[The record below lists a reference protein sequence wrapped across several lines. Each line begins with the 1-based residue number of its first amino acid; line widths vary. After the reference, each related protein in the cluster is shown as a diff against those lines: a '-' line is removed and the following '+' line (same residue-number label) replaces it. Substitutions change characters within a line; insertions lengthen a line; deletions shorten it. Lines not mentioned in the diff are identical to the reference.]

1 MPCVPTSTNILTTR
15 TAGESV
21 MPLWK
26 NGAKRRKKRK
36 QMSRNNGGPGIR
48 KIRKTSGAGNGSRM
62 QSNSECSGNRII
74 TVTRLKLKG
83 SDFTVYAQAD
93 KALKIEKAVL
103 KYRNIVRPT
112 EYPLKYELL
121 PKERH
126 FPGRQQASGGQLLQ
140 IRIWGSTG
148 NMTLSEGDWDVYV
161 YTEDG
166 EALPVILD
174 GGTRLKLL
182 FGNYEIPKGDHI
194 LFPMASTNHMLTFR
208 YRLRSDYDS
217 GITSAKQNMVYVF
230 YRLTKPIWTR
240 EKIWVIYE
248 KYCTEAQDNGC
259 YFFQYCMENLPE
271 EEKKYIYYILD
282 RNSAQW
288 DRMQKYGSNVVPFMS
303 ARHILYLLA
312 ARIYA
317 APDAKFHGF
326 VWKPKPNIISREIS
340 KKQILFLQHGVTA
353 LKRVDKLFGKNGSAP
368 MTYFAVTSEFEQK
381 IVTENFGYAKE
392 NVPILGFTRWDVLE
406 NKARPDEKNILIM
419 PTWRP
424 WLEEQS
430 DEVFRES
437 EYCRRYRQLLE
448 NPELGAFLRENN
460 VKIIFH
466 IHPKMKEFL
475 EAFQTENDQV
485 KLIVQGSQPLNELI
499 MKCSMLITDYSSV
512 SWDVHYLAKPVLFYQ
527 FDYDLYQQ
535 ANGSYI
541 DMTRDLFG
549 DRCLDQECLVKNI
562 KEYIENNFKEKERYA
577 QMRKEHFAYTDHNN
591 SRRTLEFLKSR
602 GC

>member
-1 MPCVPTSTNILTTR
+1 
-15 TAGESV
+15 
-21 MPLWK
+21 
-26 NGAKRRKKRK
+26 
-36 QMSRNNGGPGIR
+36 MSRNDGGLR
-48 KIRKTSGAGNGSRM
+48 
-62 QSNSECSGNRII
+62 SNIMI

-121 PKERH
+121 PKKKH
-126 FPGRQQASGGQLLQ
+126 FPERKQLSWEQQTSGGQVFQ
-140 IRIWGSTG
+140 IRIWGSTE
-148 NMTLSEGDWDVYV
+148 NLALWEGDWDVYL
-161 YTEDG
+161 YTEG
-166 EALPVILD
+166 REALPVILD
-174 GGTRLKLL
+174 AAVRLKLL
-182 FGNYEIPKGDHI
+182 FGNYEINKTDHI
-194 LFPMASTNHMLTFR
+194 LFPMASTGHMLTFR
-208 YRLRSDYDS
+208 YRLRSKYDS
-217 GITSAKQNMVYVF
+217 GIISAKQNLVYLF
-230 YRLTKPIWTR
+230 YRLTKPVWSR
-240 EKIWVIYE
+240 RKIWVIYE
-248 KYCTEAQDNGC
+248 KYCTEAQDNGY

-282 RNSAQW
+282 RNSAKW
-288 DRMQKYGSNVVPFMS
+288 DKMQKYGRNVVPFMS
-303 ARHILYLLA
+303 ARHILYLLS
-312 ARIYA
+312 ARIYV

-424 WLEEQS
+424 WLEEQT
-430 DEVFRES
+430 DEVFQES

-475 EAFQTENDQV
+475 EAFHTENDQV

-512 SWDVHYLAKPVLFYQ
+512 SWDVHYLGKPVLFYQ
-527 FDYDLYQQ
+527 FDYELYQQ

-541 DMTRDLFG
+541 DMETDLFG
-549 DRCLDQECLVKNI
+549 DRCMNQEQLIGCI
-562 KEYIENNFKEKERYA
+562 KEYVRTDFREKENYA
-577 QMRKEHFAYTDHNN
+577 QMRKEHFAYTDNNN
-591 SRRTLEFLKSR
+591 SRRTLEFLRSR

>member
-1 MPCVPTSTNILTTR
+1 
-15 TAGESV
+15 
-21 MPLWK
+21 
-26 NGAKRRKKRK
+26 
-36 QMSRNNGGPGIR
+36 MSRNNGGPGSSRRIR
-48 KIRKTSGAGNGSRM
+48 KNSGAGNGSRM
-62 QSNSECSGNRII
+62 QSNSEYSGNRII

-83 SDFTVYAQAD
+83 FDFMIYAQTD
-93 KALKIEKAVL
+93 KVLKIEKAVL
-103 KYRNIVRPT
+103 KSRNIVRPA
-112 EYPLKYELL
+112 EYPLEYELL
-121 PKERH
+121 PKGKERQP
-126 FPGRQQASGGQLLQ
+126 FQ

-148 NMTLSEGDWDVYV
+148 NMILWEGDWDVYL

-174 GGTRLKLL
+174 GVTRLKLL

-217 GITSAKQNMVYVF
+217 GITSAKQNLVYVF

-240 EKIWVIYE
+240 KKIWVIYE
-248 KYCTEAQDNGC
+248 KYCTEAQDNGY

-406 NKARPDEKNILIM
+406 NKASAHEKNILIM

-430 DEVFRES
+430 DKVFQES
-437 EYCRRYRQLLE
+437 EYCTRYRALLE
-448 NPELGAFLRENN
+448 NKELKDFLEENK

-475 EAFQTENDQV
+475 EAFHTGNDKV
-485 KLIVQGSQPLNELI
+485 ELVVQGSKPLNELI

-527 FDYDLYQQ
+527 FDYELYQK

-541 DMTRDLFG
+541 DMTRELFG
-549 DRCLDQECLVKNI
+549 DRCLDQEQLADCI
-562 KEYIENNFKEKERYA
+562 KEYVRNGFKEKESYA

-602 GC
+602 GCNKN

>member
-1 MPCVPTSTNILTTR
+1 
-15 TAGESV
+15 
-21 MPLWK
+21 
-26 NGAKRRKKRK
+26 
-36 QMSRNNGGPGIR
+36 
-48 KIRKTSGAGNGSRM
+48 M
-62 QSNSECSGNRII
+62 Q
-74 TVTRLKLKG
+74 
-83 SDFTVYAQAD
+83 
-93 KALKIEKAVL
+93 
-103 KYRNIVRPT
+103 
-112 EYPLKYELL
+112 
-121 PKERH
+121 
-126 FPGRQQASGGQLLQ
+126 
-140 IRIWGSTG
+140 
-148 NMTLSEGDWDVYV
+148 
-161 YTEDG
+161 
-166 EALPVILD
+166 
-174 GGTRLKLL
+174 
-182 FGNYEIPKGDHI
+182 
-194 LFPMASTNHMLTFR
+194 
-208 YRLRSDYDS
+208 
-217 GITSAKQNMVYVF
+217 
-230 YRLTKPIWTR
+230 
-240 EKIWVIYE
+240 
-248 KYCTEAQDNGC
+248 
-259 YFFQYCMENLPE
+259 
-271 EEKKYIYYILD
+271 
-282 RNSAQW
+282 
-288 DRMQKYGSNVVPFMS
+288 
-303 ARHILYLLA
+303 
-312 ARIYA
+312 ARIYVA
-317 APDAKFHGF
+317 SDARNHGF
-326 VWKPKPNIISREIS
+326 AWKPKPNIITRQIS
-340 KKQILFLQHGVTA
+340 QKKMLFLQHGVTA

>member
-1 MPCVPTSTNILTTR
+1 
-15 TAGESV
+15 
-21 MPLWK
+21 
-26 NGAKRRKKRK
+26 
-36 QMSRNNGGPGIR
+36 MSRNDGG
-48 KIRKTSGAGNGSRM
+48 SGSCEMKSNSKCNGNGR
-62 QSNSECSGNRII
+62 I

-83 SDFTVYAQAD
+83 SDFMVYAQTD
-93 KALKIEKAVL
+93 KVLKIKKAVL
-103 KYRNIVRPT
+103 KSRNIVRPA
-112 EYPLKYELL
+112 EYPLEYELL
-121 PKERH
+121 PKGKERH
-126 FPGRQQASGGQLLQ
+126 FSGRHQLSEEQQVSGSQPFQ

-148 NMTLSEGDWDVYV
+148 NMTLWEGDWDVYL

-217 GITSAKQNMVYVF
+217 GITSAKQNLVYVF

-240 EKIWVIYE
+240 KKIWVIYE
-248 KYCTEAQDNGC
+248 KYCTEAQDNGY

-353 LKRVDKLFGKNGSAP
+353 LKRVDHLFGKNGSAP

-381 IVTENFGYAKE
+381 IVTENFGYSKE

-406 NKARPDEKNILIM
+406 NKASAHEKNILIM

-430 DEVFRES
+430 DKVFRES
-437 EYCRRYRQLLE
+437 EYCSRYRALLE
-448 NPELGAFLRENN
+448 NKELKDFLEENK

-475 EAFQTENDQV
+475 EAFHTENDKV
-485 KLIVQGSQPLNELI
+485 ELVVQGSKPLNELI

-527 FDYDLYQQ
+527 FDYELYQK

-541 DMTRDLFG
+541 DMTRELFG
-549 DRCLDQECLVKNI
+549 DRCMDQEQLTDCI
-562 KEYIENNFKEKERYA
+562 KEYVRNGFKEKESYA

-602 GC
+602 GCKKN

>member
-1 MPCVPTSTNILTTR
+1 
-15 TAGESV
+15 
-21 MPLWK
+21 
-26 NGAKRRKKRK
+26 
-36 QMSRNNGGPGIR
+36 MSRNDGG
-48 KIRKTSGAGNGSRM
+48 SGSCEMKSNSKCNGNGR
-62 QSNSECSGNRII
+62 I

-83 SDFTVYAQAD
+83 SDFMVYAQTD
-93 KALKIEKAVL
+93 KVLKIKKAVL
-103 KYRNIVRPT
+103 KSRNIVRPA
-112 EYPLKYELL
+112 EYPLEYELL
-121 PKERH
+121 PKGKERH
-126 FPGRQQASGGQLLQ
+126 FSGRHQLSEEQQASGSQPFQ

-148 NMTLSEGDWDVYV
+148 NMILWEGDWDVYL

-174 GGTRLKLL
+174 GVTRLKLL

-217 GITSAKQNMVYVF
+217 GITSAKQNLVYVF

-240 EKIWVIYE
+240 KKIWVIYE
-248 KYCTEAQDNGC
+248 KYCTEAQDNGY

-353 LKRVDKLFGKNGSAP
+353 LKRVDHLFGKNGSAP

-381 IVTENFGYAKE
+381 IVTENFGYSKE

-406 NKARPDEKNILIM
+406 NKASAHEKNILIM

-430 DEVFRES
+430 DKVFRES
-437 EYCRRYRQLLE
+437 EYCSRYRALLE
-448 NPELGAFLRENN
+448 NKELKDFLEENK

-475 EAFQTENDQV
+475 EAFHTRNDKV
-485 KLIVQGSQPLNELI
+485 ELVVQGSKPLNELI

-527 FDYDLYQQ
+527 FDYELYQK

-541 DMTRDLFG
+541 DMTRELFG
-549 DRCLDQECLVKNI
+549 DRCLDQEQLTDCI
-562 KEYIENNFKEKERYA
+562 KEYVRNGFKEKESYA

-602 GC
+602 DCKKN

>member
-1 MPCVPTSTNILTTR
+1 
-15 TAGESV
+15 
-21 MPLWK
+21 
-26 NGAKRRKKRK
+26 
-36 QMSRNNGGPGIR
+36 
-48 KIRKTSGAGNGSRM
+48 
-62 QSNSECSGNRII
+62 
-74 TVTRLKLKG
+74 
-83 SDFTVYAQAD
+83 
-93 KALKIEKAVL
+93 
-103 KYRNIVRPT
+103 
-112 EYPLKYELL
+112 
-121 PKERH
+121 
-126 FPGRQQASGGQLLQ
+126 
-140 IRIWGSTG
+140 
-148 NMTLSEGDWDVYV
+148 
-161 YTEDG
+161 
-166 EALPVILD
+166 
-174 GGTRLKLL
+174 
-182 FGNYEIPKGDHI
+182 
-194 LFPMASTNHMLTFR
+194 
-208 YRLRSDYDS
+208 
-217 GITSAKQNMVYVF
+217 
-230 YRLTKPIWTR
+230 
-240 EKIWVIYE
+240 
-248 KYCTEAQDNGC
+248 
-259 YFFQYCMENLPE
+259 
-271 EEKKYIYYILD
+271 
-282 RNSAQW
+282 
-288 DRMQKYGSNVVPFMS
+288 MQKYGSNVVPFMS

-499 MKCSMLITDYSSV
+499 MKCSM
-512 SWDVHYLAKPVLFYQ
+512 VLFYQ

-535 ANGSYI
+535 ANGSYL

>member
-1 MPCVPTSTNILTTR
+1 
-15 TAGESV
+15 
-21 MPLWK
+21 
-26 NGAKRRKKRK
+26 
-36 QMSRNNGGPGIR
+36 MSRNNGGSGSCR
-48 KIRKTSGAGNGSRM
+48 RLRKTSGAGNGSRM
-62 QSNSECSGNRII
+62 QSNSEYSGNRII

-83 SDFTVYAQAD
+83 FDFMIYAQTD
-93 KALKIEKAVL
+93 KVLKIEKAVL
-103 KYRNIVRPT
+103 KSRNIVRPA
-112 EYPLKYELL
+112 EYRLEYELL
-121 PKERH
+121 PKGKERQP
-126 FPGRQQASGGQLLQ
+126 FQ

-148 NMTLSEGDWDVYV
+148 NMILWEGDWDVYL

-174 GGTRLKLL
+174 GVTRLKLL

-217 GITSAKQNMVYVF
+217 GITSAKQNLVYVF

-240 EKIWVIYE
+240 KKIWVIYE
-248 KYCTEAQDNGC
+248 KYCTEAQDNGY

-353 LKRVDKLFGKNGSAP
+353 LKRVDHLFGKNGSAP

-381 IVTENFGYAKE
+381 IVTENFGYSKE

-406 NKARPDEKNILIM
+406 NKASAHEKNILIM

-430 DEVFRES
+430 DKVFRES
-437 EYCRRYRQLLE
+437 EYCTRYRALLE
-448 NPELGAFLRENN
+448 NKELKDFLEENK

-475 EAFQTENDQV
+475 EAFHTGNDKV
-485 KLIVQGSQPLNELI
+485 ELVVQGSKPLNELI

-527 FDYDLYQQ
+527 FDYELYQK

-541 DMTRDLFG
+541 DMTRELFG
-549 DRCLDQECLVKNI
+549 DRCTDQEQLTDCI
-562 KEYIENNFKEKERYA
+562 KEYVRNGFKEKESYA

-602 GC
+602 GCKKN

>member
-1 MPCVPTSTNILTTR
+1 M
-15 TAGESV
+15 
-21 MPLWK
+21 
-26 NGAKRRKKRK
+26 
-36 QMSRNNGGPGIR
+36 
-48 KIRKTSGAGNGSRM
+48 
-62 QSNSECSGNRII
+62 
-74 TVTRLKLKG
+74 
-83 SDFTVYAQAD
+83 VYAQTD
-93 KALKIEKAVL
+93 KVLKIKKAVL
-103 KYRNIVRPT
+103 KSRNIVRPA
-112 EYPLKYELL
+112 EYPLEYELL
-121 PKERH
+121 PKGKERH
-126 FPGRQQASGGQLLQ
+126 FSGRHQLSEEQQASGSQPFQ

-148 NMTLSEGDWDVYV
+148 NMILWEGDWDVYV

-174 GGTRLKLL
+174 GVTRLKLL
-182 FGNYEIPKGDHI
+182 FGNYEIPKGNHI

-217 GITSAKQNMVYVF
+217 GITSAKQNLVYVF

-240 EKIWVIYE
+240 KKIWVIYE

-535 ANGSYI
+535 ANGSYL

>member
-1 MPCVPTSTNILTTR
+1 M
-15 TAGESV
+15 
-21 MPLWK
+21 
-26 NGAKRRKKRK
+26 
-36 QMSRNNGGPGIR
+36 
-48 KIRKTSGAGNGSRM
+48 
-62 QSNSECSGNRII
+62 
-74 TVTRLKLKG
+74 
-83 SDFTVYAQAD
+83 
-93 KALKIEKAVL
+93 
-103 KYRNIVRPT
+103 
-112 EYPLKYELL
+112 
-121 PKERH
+121 
-126 FPGRQQASGGQLLQ
+126 
-140 IRIWGSTG
+140 
-148 NMTLSEGDWDVYV
+148 
-161 YTEDG
+161 
-166 EALPVILD
+166 
-174 GGTRLKLL
+174 
-182 FGNYEIPKGDHI
+182 
-194 LFPMASTNHMLTFR
+194 
-208 YRLRSDYDS
+208 
-217 GITSAKQNMVYVF
+217 
-230 YRLTKPIWTR
+230 
-240 EKIWVIYE
+240 IYE
-248 KYCTEAQDNGC
+248 KYCTEAQDNGS
-259 YFFQYCMENLPE
+259 YFFKYCMENLPE
-271 EEKKYIYYILD
+271 KEKKHIYFILD
-282 RNSAQW
+282 KKSLQW
-288 DRMQKYGSNVVPFMS
+288 PQMKKYGRNLVPFMS
-303 ARHILYLLA
+303 ARHMLYMLA
-312 ARIYA
+312 ARIYVA
-317 APDAKFHGF
+317 SDARNHGF
-326 VWKPKPNIISREIS
+326 AWKPKPNIITRQIS
-340 KKQILFLQHGVTA
+340 QKKMLFLQHGVTA

-424 WLEEQS
+424 WLEEKS

-448 NPELGAFLRENN
+448 NPELGAFLREKN